1 MSNDDGRL
9 LLGSILGFGGGIYT
23 FLKGFR
29 EYRKY
34 RVVADTPTIR
44 IRSVP
49 MGLVQIRGEARAE
62 ETLVSPVTRTPCY
75 LFQVVVEEWH
85 SESRGGGEWK
95 HVVTDLQSVK
105 FDLQDDSGN
114 ILVDATNAELDLPAS
129 PVREVRSFAST
140 ATPSSSAQKQ
150 VAGALAGT
158 SAMDGELLQYVEQA
172 RVRHVGQMVGKGIG
186 LLSHAPDS
194 TRSGPAQA
202 FLSMLTDPGG
212 AGGAA
217 FQNQI
222 MKATL
227 ARRDPTGA
235 LTRLSLEVWKHPQG
249 TPEFDAT
256 LVQLAQAYSRTMP
269 SSRHSLDPATI
280 LSEARQNPQALAMVA
295 MVAGAAEPQTDP
307 ENERARQAALAFGH
321 NQPVGIAGRSTP
333 VATGHY
339 RLKEYCLLPGKTY
352 DITGTCAENP
362 HPRDEHDRNIILKGT
377 NEPTFLISSRTG
389 TEVQSYLWKQS
400 LWMVLGGAA
409 LAIVC
414 LAIILG
420 KLGLL

>member
-9 LLGSILGFGGGIYT
+9 FLGAILGFGGGIYT
-23 FLKGFR
+23 FVRGFR

-49 MGLVQIRGEARAE
+49 MGLVQIRGEACAE
-62 ETLVSPVTRTPCY
+62 ETFVSPVTRTPCY

-95 HVVTDLQSVK
+95 HVLTDLQSVK

-186 LLSHAPDS
+186 LLTHTADS
-194 TRSGPAQA
+194 TSSSPAQA
-202 FLSMLTDPGG
+202 FLNMLADPGG
-212 AGGAA
+212 GGGQGTQAGLAALGPGKHGGGVKRALWGGAVAGRFAAAGFQFIDGA
-217 FQNQI
+217 FEE
-222 MKATL
+222 L
-227 ARRDPTGA
+227 AKRQEIFEALLVVSQQGPYVLAQMAGA
-235 LTRLSLEVWKHPQG
+235 LGVGGHGQLSLYVIYHNNIKKSICFTGKMMAGRKFLWRHGDRRRGGLTVE
-249 TPEFDAT
+249 T
-256 LVQLAQAYSRTMP
+256 RP
-269 SSRHSLDPATI
+269 SSR
-280 LSEARQNPQALAMVA
+280 
-295 MVAGAAEPQTDP
+295 G
-307 ENERARQAALAFGH
+307 
-321 NQPVGIAGRSTP
+321 PVVSGFQQ
-333 VATGHY
+333 H
-339 RLKEYCLLPGKTY
+339 LPG
-352 DITGTCAENP
+352 GRPCGP
-362 HPRDEHDRNIILKGT
+362 P
-377 NEPTFLISSRTG
+377 
-389 TEVQSYLWKQS
+389 
-400 LWMVLGGAA
+400 GGEFT
-409 LAIVC
+409 V
-414 LAIILG
+414 
-420 KLGLL
+420 